1 MQVLMEVGTTVVAQ
15 PCLPRALP
23 GRAARSRAW
32 CRADRAHPARLA
44 AQIAKG
50 ESELTMREEREML
63 LQHELND
70 LQMVRQD
77 LEMEISATAAR
88 QAAELQPQIDSVEAQ
103 LEVAKSDLERQRAG
117 LEKLRRE
124 RAEAAN
130 RMQELRQAKT
140 DNETHRARL
149 AAQLVKIKSE
159 PDKVRKQAEVVNGA
173 LISLE
178 AERGRM
184 GEQLQTLESEL
195 EQQVRRRGQLE
206 DDRMMLEM
214 SIERH
219 QAMIEQRERTRDE
232 MLKQFDLLKEEALH
246 VSTER
251 TRLAM
256 DAKALDSEAKWEQNA
271 LNRKVKEYN
280 AALKRC
286 KKAEMHLNNSLA
298 QHPFLQ
304 RQLDEASRQVAVLK
318 DDQRANDAAA
328 AELRREVDVFIS
340 QFLNQ
345 ESAEQEKQEW
355 LRQLLDDIK
364 GLEVEL
370 SEAVADDS
378 AARKAVAA
386 LAAEREAAARESAK
400 VLGQAHEVHEELKVK
415 ELVVLDLTKRLADT
429 GVRLKDFSKLYDMVK
444 SERNKYVNK
453 IQSSQQALAET
464 KEKIKILQNEVEI
477 LRAESALKDRAL
489 YKERLE
495 HSGSFNVRD
504 QLRAETNRVQGA
516 AKEQEGLVGQ
526 SVAEIEN
533 LNAVINGI
541 EREMLKLKRSYEVS
555 VEERN
560 YTGIQL
566 IDRNDEL
573 CILYEKSNMQQAT
586 LRKGEAEIRK
596 REEETRALDLRVAE
610 LCRATEVTRRK
621 LPRIP
626 ELEEEV
632 VRLQSKL
639 AEEQELAN
647 KLTGE
652 LETPERTNRWR
663 RLEGKD
669 PEPEDLAAKLQV
681 LEERLNDKKEQLL
694 EKELVLEEVTNLA
707 NRLRAQAVEGREDAV
722 ELSKRVNEFQGKIK
736 GTTRRMMATV
746 SELSMYQATAMK
758 LTQENAER
766 EAELGEQEANLGRG
780 LPPSEQVESEWA
792 RYQYDMQRRREAL
805 LNSNVLQDSA
815 PAILTQ
821 TTAEPRP
828 NAYIPDDIVGIP
840 KPYGGLAPFKPT
852 ELGSSMR
859 HIRKPVLREIEL

>member
-1 MQVLMEVGTTVVAQ
+1 
-15 PCLPRALP
+15 
-23 GRAARSRAW
+23 
-32 CRADRAHPARLA
+32 
-44 AQIAKG
+44 
-50 ESELTMREEREML
+50 ML

-70 LQMVRQD
+70 LQTVRQD
-77 LEMEISATAAR
+77 LEVEISATAAR
-88 QAAELQPQIDSVEAQ
+88 QAAELQPQIESVEAQ
-103 LEVAKSDLERQRAG
+103 LEIAKADLERQRAG
-117 LEKLRRE
+117 LEKLSRE

-140 DNETHRARL
+140 DNETKRAQL
-149 AAQLVKIKSE
+149 AAQLVKTKSE
-159 PDKVRKQAEVVNGA
+159 PDKMRKQVEVVNGA
-173 LISLE
+173 LTSLE

-184 GEQLQTLESEL
+184 GEQLHALESEL

-206 DDRMMLEM
+206 DDRMTLAM

-219 QAMIEQRERTRDE
+219 QAMIEQKERTRDE
-232 MLKQFDLLKEEALH
+232 MLKQYDLLKEEALH

-251 TRLAM
+251 ARLAM
-256 DAKALDSEAKWEQNA
+256 DAKALDSEAKREQEG

-286 KKAEMHLNNSLA
+286 KKAEMQLNQSLA

-304 RQLDEASRQVAVLK
+304 RQLDDAARQVAVLK

-328 AELRREVDVFIS
+328 TELRREVDVFIS
-340 QFLNQ
+340 QFLTQ
-345 ESAEQEKQEW
+345 ESAEQEKQDW
-355 LRQLLDDIK
+355 LRQLLADIR
-364 GLEVEL
+364 GLEAEL

-400 VLGQAHEVHEELKVK
+400 VLGQAQAVHEELKVK
-415 ELVVLDLTKRLADT
+415 ELVVLDLTKRLAET

-444 SERNKYVNK
+444 NERNKYVNK

-477 LRAESALKDRAL
+477 LGAESALKDRAL

-504 QLRAETNRVQGA
+504 QLRAETNKVQGA
-516 AKEQEGLVGQ
+516 AKEHEGLVGQ
-526 SVAEIEN
+526 LVAEIEN

-573 CILYEKSNMQQAT
+573 CILYEKSNLQHAT
-586 LRKGEAEIRK
+586 LRRGEAEIRK

-626 ELEEEV
+626 ELEEEIL
-632 VRLQSKL
+632 RLQSKL
-639 AEEQELAN
+639 AEEQQLAG
-647 KLTGE
+647 KLTSE
-652 LETPERTNRWR
+652 LETPERTHRWR

-694 EKELVLEEVTNLA
+694 EKDLVLEEVTNLA
-707 NRLRAQAVEGREDAV
+707 NRLRAQAVEGREDAI
-722 ELSKRVNEFQGKIK
+722 ELAKRVNEFQGKIK

-766 EAELGEQEANLGRG
+766 EAELGEQETNLDRG

-792 RYQYDMQRRREAL
+792 RYQYDMQRRREVL
-805 LNSNVLQDSA
+805 LNRNVLHESA
-815 PAILTQ
+815 PAALTQ

-840 KPYGGLAPFKPT
+840 KPYGGLTPFKPS